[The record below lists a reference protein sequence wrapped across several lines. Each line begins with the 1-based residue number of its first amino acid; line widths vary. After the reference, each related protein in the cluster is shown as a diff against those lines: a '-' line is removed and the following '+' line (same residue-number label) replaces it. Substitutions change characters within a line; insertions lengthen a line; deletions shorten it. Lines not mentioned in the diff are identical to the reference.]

1 MAHICLSQSHPTV
14 DPHPSND
21 ETPRANIPQGNF
33 MLESSGVV
41 RQPSL
46 FSLNLLPYGDV
57 FAFRS
62 RPIHHQMTTVL
73 SDCGQLF
80 ESRGSSR
87 RPSPPQ
93 GLIMQPRRQPAGA
106 FMRGRRTREPAINH
120 IASWLHVHKP
130 TARASG
136 TCLGEK
142 NTLQSDYALVWPD
155 VRRVLYRTCTQLHQI
170 LRTGSNGLVVM
181 EITKRPPCSE
191 ASATVGY

>member
-33 MLESSGVV
+33 MLEYSGDV

-46 FSLNLLPYGDV
+46 FSLNLLPYGDA

-93 GLIMQPRRQPAGA
+93 GLIIQPRGQPAGA

-136 TCLGEK
+136 TCLGGEEHP
-142 NTLQSDYALVWPD
+142 T
-155 VRRVLYRTCTQLHQI
+155 VR
-170 LRTGSNGLVVM
+170 LRTGMAGCEACPLSDMHAVASNFTHG
-181 EITKRPPCSE
+181 EQRAGSDGNNKE
-191 ASATVGY
+191 AAMQ